1 MYDVIIIGGGPA
13 GLSAAIWCGELG
25 LKYCLIER
33 SSELGG
39 QLGLIHLPI
48 KNYPGIPS
56 ISSAELLKNLVGSL
70 HGDSSV
76 RLGADVSDI
85 RLDPLS
91 LSIGDEERI
100 ETRSIIIATGVR
112 RRELGVPGEREF
124 KDKGILASGAEN
136 PEAVAGQE
144 VVIVGGGDAAL
155 ENAVILSPHA
165 AKVHVVH
172 RGSGFSAR
180 PEFLETA
187 KGLINVKFLTESI
200 VEEFTGENE
209 LAAVRVRNVSSGDV
223 TSVPVTRALV
233 RIGVV
238 PNSELFRNF
247 ISTDS
252 KGYIQ
257 TDSNCRTNLAGVFA
271 IGDVACPVS
280 PTIVTATGMGATAAK
295 TIACSPAFRRSLEF
309 RL

>member
-25 LKYCLIER
+25 LKYCLIE
-33 SSELGG
+33 SSHELGG

-56 ISSAELLKNLVGSL
+56 ISSAEFLKNLVGRL
-70 HGDSSV
+70 HGDSTV
-76 RLGADVSDI
+76 RLGTDVSNI
-85 RLDPLS
+85 HLDPLS
-91 LSIGDEERI
+91 ISIGDGEII
-100 ETRSIIIATGVR
+100 ETRSLIIATGVR

-124 KDKGILASGAEN
+124 VDKGILASGAGN
-136 PEAVAGQE
+136 PEAVTGNK

-155 ENAVILSPHA
+155 ENAVILAQHA
-165 AKVHVVH
+165 AKVYVVH
-172 RGSGFSAR
+172 RGSAFSAR

-187 KGLINVKFLTESI
+187 TALSNVDFLMESV
-200 VEEFTGENE
+200 VEAFIGKDVLT
-209 LAAVRVRNVSSGDV
+209 AVRVRDV
-223 TSVPVTRALV
+223 RNGAIREIPATKALI

-238 PNSELFRNF
+238 PNSELFRGL

-252 KGYIQ
+252 KGYIEIDRNYQ
-257 TDSNCRTNLAGVFA
+257 TNVTGIFA
-271 IGDVACPVS
+271 IGDAANPVS

-295 TIACSPAFRRSLEF
+295 AIYALHNND
-309 RL
+309 L